1 MRTIASI
8 VSSVAVVGAALLVTL
23 VIGGVARADLAPPD
37 TCSSPGQPCQ
47 NAGPAY
53 NQAGSCVAATC
64 TKQIRSS
71 DGGLTPVSYSCNACQ
86 VSGAAGTGGT
96 SASGAGGTGVAGT
109 GGMSV
114 AGTGGAGTGG
124 ASSRTSGGSSGCA
137 VAGKTGGGDIG
148 LKLALGLVGL
158 ALVSRRRTSV

>member
-8 VSSVAVVGAALLVTL
+8 VSSVAVVGAALLATL
-23 VIGGVARADLAPPD
+23 VIGGAVARADLAPPD
-37 TCSSPGQPCQ
+37 TCTSPGQPCQ
-47 NAGPAY
+47 NAGATY

-71 DGGLTPVSYSCNACQ
+71 DGGLTPMSYSCNACQ
-86 VSGAAGTGGT
+86 ISGAAGTGGT
-96 SASGAGGTGVAGT
+96 GAAGT
-109 GGMSV
+109 GGMSA
-114 AGTGGAGTGG
+114 AGTGGAGIGG
-124 ASSRTSGGSSGCA
+124 APSRTSGGSSGCA

-158 ALVSRRRTSV
+158 GLVSRRRTSV